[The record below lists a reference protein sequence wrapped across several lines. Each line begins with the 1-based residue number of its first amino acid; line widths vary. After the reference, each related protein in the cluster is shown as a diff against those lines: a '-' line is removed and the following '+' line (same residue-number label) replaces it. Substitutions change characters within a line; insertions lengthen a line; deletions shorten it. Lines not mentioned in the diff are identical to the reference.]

1 MKPLIA
7 EFMAILFNELPVT
20 LDNLVFMGFSTKLI
34 HDLKRRTTYYTD
46 QVLESNSQV
55 DSFSLSL
62 EIRK

>member
-20 LDNLVFMGFSTKLI
+20 LDNLVFMRFSTKLI